1 MTAFKQRIDSVL
13 RTLCVVLF
21 AMLVLLVCWQI
32 FTRLVLNDPS
42 VWSEE
47 ASRYTFI
54 WLSLIGISVA
64 TGERADV
71 AIDLLVKKLPVVAQR
86 WVTALAYLSAISFAT
101 IFMVYGGYLNAALS
115 WNQKNP
121 VLPVTQG
128 VLYLAVPVAG
138 VLLTFYLCYHFIRIV
153 QTKEEATAPEEM
165 MVEL

>member
-1 MTAFKQRIDSVL
+1 MTNLKQAVDAVL
-13 RTLCVVLF
+13 RTLCIVLF
-21 AMLVLLVCWQI
+21 AILVLLVCWQI
-32 FTRLVLNDPS
+32 LTRLVLNDPS

-71 AIDLLVKKLPVVAQR
+71 AIDLLVKKLPDAAQR
-86 WVTALAYLSAISFAT
+86 WVTALAYLSAITFAT
-101 IFMVYGGYLNAALS
+101 VFMVYGGYLNATLS
-115 WNQKNP
+115 WNQANP

-138 VLLTFYLCYHFIRIV
+138 VLLTFYLCYHFVRIIAA
-153 QTKEEATAPEEM
+153 KEEATAPEEM
-165 MVEL
+165 QVEL

>member
-1 MTAFKQRIDSVL
+1 MTAFKQAADAVL
-13 RTLCVVLF
+13 RTLCIALF
-21 AMLVLLVCWQI
+21 AVLVLLVCYQI
-32 FTRLVLNDPS
+32 FTRLVLNNPS

-86 WVTALAYLSAISFAT
+86 WVTALAYLFAISFAT
-101 IFMVYGGYLNAALS
+101 AFMVYGGYLNATLS
-115 WNQKNP
+115 WNQANP

-128 VLYLAVPVAG
+128 VLYLAVPVSG
-138 VLLTFYLCYHFIRIV
+138 VLLTFYLCYHFIRIIAA
-153 QTKEEATAPEEM
+153 KEEATPPEELQ
-165 MVEL
+165 VEL

>member
-1 MTAFKQRIDSVL
+1 MTKLKQAVDSVL
-13 RTLCVVLF
+13 RALCIVLF
-21 AMLVLLVCWQI
+21 AILVLLVCWQI
-32 FTRLVLNDPS
+32 LTRLIFNDPS

-71 AIDLLVKKLPVVAQR
+71 AIDLLVKKLPVAAQR
-86 WVTALAYLSAISFAT
+86 WVTAVAYLSAITFAT
-101 IFMVYGGYLNAALS
+101 VFMVYGGYLNASLS
-115 WNQKNP
+115 WNQANP

-138 VLLTFYLCYHFIRIV
+138 VLLTFYLCYHFVRILLA
-153 QTKEEATAPEEM
+153 KEDATAPEEM
-165 MVEL
+165 QVEL

>member
-1 MTAFKQRIDSVL
+1 MTHLKQTVDAVL
-13 RTLCVVLF
+13 RTLCIVLF
-21 AMLVLLVCWQI
+21 AILVLLVCWQI

-71 AIDLLVKKLPVVAQR
+71 AIDLLVKKLPDTAQR
-86 WVTALAYLSAISFAT
+86 WVTALAYLSAITFAT
-101 IFMVYGGYLNAALS
+101 VFMVYGGYLNATLS
-115 WNQKNP
+115 WHQANP

-138 VLLTFYLCYHFIRIV
+138 VLLTFYLCYHFVRIIAA
-153 QTKEEATAPEEM
+153 KEEATAPEEM
-165 MVEL
+165 QVEL